1 MINIVGLGA
10 TCARDLTLEAVRVIN
25 NGNRNFLRTD
35 RHEAVKYFIENN
47 IEFISFDY
55 LYDNEDSFEKV
66 YESIVDNLS
75 NYAKNEDIN
84 YFVPGTPLVAEKT
97 VNMLID
103 RGLDINIINGIS
115 FIEPVLASVGRD
127 AVNGLIFLDSDA
139 SKNDF
144 VTDKD
149 ILITQVYNERIASD
163 LSIKLQEVYD
173 PMDEAFVITDAGLST
188 EEVNKVKIFEISR
201 LKCYNHQSCVYIPKS
216 NVKGINNVFDKIE
229 SDIEDKN
236 LFTDDSLYEKFRTS
250 IINSAKN
257 ISEDSED
264 EIEDIFIKSLYLL
277 KLKESEG
284 YINFGKCIDEIY
296 KKLDKIEVFLK

>member
-10 TCARDLTLEAVRVIN
+10 TDERDLTLEAVSVIN
-25 NGNRNFLRTD
+25 NGNRNFLRTN
-35 RHEAVKYFIENN
+35 RHAAVKYFIDND

-66 YESIVDNLS
+66 YEKIVDNLL
-75 NYAKNEDIN
+75 NYEKNEDIN

-97 VNMLID
+97 VTMLID
-103 RGLDINIINGIS
+103 RGFDINIVNGIS

-149 ILITQVYNERIASD
+149 ILVTQVYNERIASD

-173 PMDEAFVITDAGLST
+173 PMDEAFVITDAGLFT
-188 EEVNKVKIFEISR
+188 EEVHKVKIFEISR

-236 LFTDDSLYEKFRTS
+236 LFADEDLYEKFRDS

-257 ISEDSED
+257 INEDSED

-277 KLKESEG
+277 KLKEYEG
-284 YINFGKCIDEIY
+284 YINFGKSIDEIY

>member
-1 MINIVGLGA
+1 
-10 TCARDLTLEAVRVIN
+10 
-25 NGNRNFLRTD
+25 
-35 RHEAVKYFIENN
+35 
-47 IEFISFDY
+47 